1 MTHTSEVVQSIS
13 EVINLCDRYGL
24 FGIADE
30 LFTIISEISPEWE
43 REREG
48 ERVNINSEYYTAIII
63 KVGTFESEIA
73 NERHFPTEEEA
84 REFCK
89 NVTEGHIAVI
99 AKV

>member
-1 MTHTSEVVQSIS
+1 MTHTNEIVQSIS

-43 REREG
+43 SEREG
-48 ERVNINSEYYTAIII
+48 ERVNINGEYFTAIII
-63 KVGTFESEIA
+63 QVGIFESEIA
-73 NERHFPTEEEA
+73 DEKHFRTEEEA

-89 NVTEGHIAVI
+89 NVTEGQIAVI